1 MISYYDIQNISS
13 QPSNNLCEI
22 MFRNNSDKSSLHK
35 HHNYTLLYDNLFS
48 KYRNKEINI
57 LEIGI
62 GSINPNIP
70 SNMTGGEL
78 GKIYRPGASIRGWY
92 EYFYNANNIYCCD
105 IDKDILNFNDE
116 PKIKS
121 FYLDQTN
128 SESIDNAINND
139 LKDVMFDIIIDD
151 GLHWFPTNCV
161 VMHKLISK
169 VKKDGYYI
177 IEDIVHSQYNYRY
190 LDMEK
195 LLNKS
200 YQYVRFPNLH
210 NNVDNNLFIVKC

>member
-13 QPSNNLCEI
+13 QPSNILCEI
-22 MFRNNSDKSSLHK
+22 MFRNFSDKSSILK

-78 GKIYRPGASIRGWY
+78 GKIYLPGASIRGWY
-92 EYFYNANNIYCCD
+92 EYFPNSNIYCCD
-105 IDKDILNFNDE
+105 IDKDILHFDE
-116 PKIKS
+116 KNING

-128 SESIDNAINND
+128 HESIDYAINND
-139 LKDVMFDIIIDD
+139 LKDIMFDIIIDD
-151 GLHWFPTNCV
+151 GLHWFPTNCD
-161 VMHKLISK
+161 VMNKLLPK

-210 NNVDNNLFIVKC
+210 NSVDNNLFIVKC